1 MSRTCKSKGF
11 SVKEQAQPSPESLRI
26 LAGHKRINPY
36 QCHLEEPRRVV
47 SLFVPDDGPN
57 GFALPGIRP
66 GSRFK
71 MALRTKA
78 ILG

>member
-1 MSRTCKSKGF
+1 MSESNLSLRLLKSKTQYLDVF
-11 SVKEQAQPSPESLRI
+11 
-26 LAGHKRINPY
+26 AGHKQINPY
-36 QCHLEEPRRVV
+36 QSHIEEPRRVV
-47 SLFVPDDGPN
+47 SMFVPDDGPN

-71 MALRTKA
+71 MALRTKV